1 MTLFRRRGT
10 LLLLLSLLAFIA
22 FDLLISFCFTFNM
35 HNIHTLHPL
44 VYVVEPPLYGSRS
57 DYIVH
62 GILNNKWHNTK
73 RIEIELQ
80 NRCA

>member
-10 LLLLLSLLAFIA
+10 LLLSLLAFIA

-35 HNIHTLHPL
+35 HTLHPL